1 MNRLQRSFFQVFRQ
15 ESVSF
20 STQFG
25 RCRRIPPLLVLFLLI
40 GLLPFHQ
47 TAIAQVE
54 IIEYT
59 YDQGSNGQGRL
70 SIVTEKKGASLK
82 GWSQFSY
89 DIRGNVTRTD
99 KAIEGASTPFTF
111 QRSYDSLDR
120 VVDMTYPDG
129 EVVRNSYN
137 NQGVLDKV
145 RSVTHGFDYIA
156 NLDYN
161 SQGRVTSKVL
171 GNSKITTYTYH
182 PQNFRL
188 TGLSTPGLQNF
199 TYAYDSVGNVSS
211 IVDTLKS
218 ASQTFGYDDLHRLT
232 SADSTAAPAYNHTYQ
247 YDVIGNLRTTGA
259 AIGGGT
265 LANLAENP
273 GFESGSFGFPAD
285 HTNNWAAPMRLMMN
299 DGNFAMDDTT
309 LRTGGWSISV
319 PNPRRIITARNVPV
333 VPYSPARSYTGSVWI
348 KTAALSGATAKVKL
362 LFYDADQLL
371 ISEAKSAAGASGT
384 ADWTQFVVNVPPG
397 GAPSATRYVDVAISV
412 DVATNPT
419 GTVWFDDA
427 SLSDGSV
434 QTTPTLKAI
443 SYPAPGASRPHAPQD
458 DSVWRYAYDANGNR
472 ITATAIDTGTT
483 RSYTWDADNRLTR
496 VDENG
501 VTLAAF
507 AYDYAGQRVKKVAGN
522 DTTLYIG
529 KHYECKNGVC
539 SKFIF
544 ANGERVALRPVG
556 SAEVYYYLPD
566 HLGSTTV
573 FTDRNGAPLQDLAYF
588 PYGSIRVS
596 TGSADVHH
604 KYTGQEFDA
613 EIGLYY
619 YGARYY
625 DPALA
630 HFISPDTI
638 EPNWANPQTLNRYS
652 YTLNNPIKY
661 IDPNGQ
667 NPLLFLIPIIGGI
680 LYDAFST
687 PDVAIAPTSPS
698 DLSSQS
704 PSTLEHLGS
713 ISAGASIGLAA
724 REGMVALGKEVF
736 EQATGIPTDVGD
748 LAKGIKNIFEIHPR
762 VLEQLKDSRLGNL
775 AGKLTTDD
783 LQRFVNNPLAQRV
796 FDARSGNINVIQNI
810 EGTLLRITVPQDAM
824 RIISVGPIRS
834 NQVQNLISKGDFV
847 PLP

>member
-1 MNRLQRSFFQVFRQ
+1 V
-15 ESVSF
+15 
-20 STQFG
+20 
-25 RCRRIPPLLVLFLLI
+25 I

-70 SIVTEKKGASLK
+70 SLVTEKKGASLK
-82 GWSQFSY
+82 GWTQFSY
-89 DIRGNVTRTD
+89 DIRGNATRTD
-99 KAIEGASTPFTF
+99 KAIEGASTPFTL

-120 VVDMTYPDG
+120 VVDTTYPDG

-145 RSVTHGFDYIA
+145 RSVTHGFDYIS

-161 SQGRVTSKVL
+161 PQGRVTRKVL
-171 GNSKITTYTYH
+171 GNGKITTYTYH

-199 TYAYDSVGNVSS
+199 TYNYDSVGNVST

-218 ASQTFGYDDLHRLT
+218 ASQTFGYDNLHRLT

-265 LANLAENP
+265 PVNLAANP

-285 HTNNWAAPMRLMMN
+285 HTNNWSAPMRFMMN
-299 DGNFAMDDTT
+299 DGYFAMDDTT
-309 LRTGGWSISV
+309 VRTGGWSISV
-319 PNPRRIITARNVPV
+319 PNPKRIITALNVPK

-348 KTAALSGATAKVKL
+348 KTAALSGATAKVEL
-362 LFYDADQLL
+362 LFYDADQLF
-371 ISEAKSAAGASGT
+371 ISAAESAAGASGT
-384 ADWTQFVVNVPPG
+384 ADWTQFVVSVLPG
-397 GAPSATRYVDVAISV
+397 GAPSATRYVAIAISV
-412 DVATNPT
+412 AVATNPT

-427 SLSDGSV
+427 GLSDGSV
-434 QTTPTLKAI
+434 QTTPTLKDV

-458 DSVWRYAYDANGNR
+458 DSVWRYEYDTNGNR
-472 ITATAIDTGTT
+472 KTATAIATGAT
-483 RSYTWDADNRLTR
+483 RTYTWDVDNRLTR
-496 VDENG
+496 MDENG

-522 DTTLYIG
+522 VTTLYIG

-539 SKFIF
+539 DKFIF

-556 SAEVYYYLPD
+556 SAEVYYYLSD

-596 TGSADVHH
+596 TGSVDVHH
-604 KYTGQEFDA
+604 KFTGQEFDE
-613 EIGLYY
+613 EIGLHY

-638 EPNWANPQTLNRYS
+638 EPDRANPQTLNRYA
-652 YTLNNPIKY
+652 YALNNPVKY
-661 IDPNGQ
+661 IDPTGHFAVL
-667 NPLLFLIPIIGGI
+667 PFIPIIWGAIEAGLSAYDVYSTIETFRNPNATFFDKSLAIGGVVLGTI
-680 LYDAFST
+680 LPGGGYGKAGDELLKSGGEGITKLYRAVSEAEFKQIMQTGKFETGPNSLTGKFFAESLGDAGKWGDILQG
-687 PDVAIAPTSPS
+687 PGNYKIVEM
-698 DLSSQS
+698 
-704 PSTLEHLGS
+704 TL
-713 ISAGASIGLAA
+713 
-724 REGMVALGKEVF
+724 
-736 EQATGIPTDVGD
+736 PTDSASQLMRWD
-748 LAKGIKNIFEIHPR
+748 RLDGIGPARYGE
-762 VLEQLKDSRLGNL
+762 LEQLEGAILR
-775 AGKLTTDD
+775 
-783 LQRFVNNPLAQRV
+783 P
-796 FDARSGNINVIQNI
+796 I
-810 EGTLLRITVPQDAM
+810 E
-824 RIISVGPIRS
+824 
-834 NQVQNLISKGDFV
+834 
-847 PLP
+847 